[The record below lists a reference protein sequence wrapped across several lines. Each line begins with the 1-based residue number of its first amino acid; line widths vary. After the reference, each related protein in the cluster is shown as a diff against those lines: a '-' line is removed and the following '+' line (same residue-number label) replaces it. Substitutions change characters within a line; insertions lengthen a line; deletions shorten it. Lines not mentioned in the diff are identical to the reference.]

1 MGSIGGSCFQELRP
15 REENNYTCITPVRR
29 DAMSDSSDTGV
40 TSTVTMGI
48 VSVPCYTR
56 LTHVGVVVL
65 FQGCLSGQSR
75 VSHASDGQDR
85 IHSGQNKGAVS

>member
-48 VSVPCYTR
+48 VSVPCY
-56 LTHVGVVVL
+56 VL
-65 FQGCLSGQSR
+65 G
-75 VSHASDGQDR
+75 SHML
-85 IHSGQNKGAVS
+85 VW